1 MSEARRSWGR
11 PGLRRIAPREWADTD
26 LHRRWARSV
35 RDGRPNDF
43 VIVISPSSKTGVS
56 GTGKTT
62 LATCLAEEFD
72 LTDDG
77 FDAEETGTTDIS
89 KLAYDIL
96 VNSDEGS
103 AIILDE
109 AQGTPSGTGLNKR
122 RGMKSETLDT
132 VNSILANRD
141 NRYTL
146 IIVVQQLSMLD
157 ASMLPLIDAWLL
169 IKREPDDPLGPQAMH
184 HEIYG
189 DDYQLKSDN
198 LKTPSPEVL
207 TWPPLLDSYNYAVME
222 RKKQAAKQ
230 KDSGD
235 GEGGEEKQAYSKE
248 DLPKD
253 LRDEIIKEHWEQAED
268 VSQKEVAE
276 RWDLTQQMV
285 GKIVNGEA

>member
-1 MSEARRSWGR
+1 MSKPRSSWPR
-11 PGLRRIAPREWADTD
+11 PQLRKIAPQNWSETD
-26 LHRRWARSV
+26 LHHRWAKSV

-72 LTDDG
+72 VTDEG
-77 FDAEETGTTDIS
+77 FDAEETGTTDLS
-89 KLAYDIL
+89 ELAYDIL
-96 VNSDEGS
+96 LNSEPGS
-103 AIILDE
+103 AIIFDE

-122 RGMKSETLDT
+122 RGMKSETLDA

-169 IKREPDDPLGPQAMH
+169 ITKEPDDPRGPEVVN

-189 DDYQLKSDN
+189 DDYELKSDG
-198 LKTPSPEVL
+198 LKTPAPENL
-207 TWPPLLDSYNYAVME
+207 TWPPMVDSYNYAVME
-222 RKKQAAKQ
+222 RKKQSAKQ
-230 KDSGD
+230 RD
-235 GEGGEEKQAYSKE
+235 GGESEGEKEQPFTKQ
-248 DLPKD
+248 DLPKKV
-253 LRDEIIKEHWEQAED
+253 RDEIIREHWEQAED
-268 VSQKEVAE
+268 VTQKEVAE

-285 GKIVNGEA
+285 NNIVNDG

>member
-1 MSEARRSWGR
+1 MRQLQPR
-11 PGLRRIAPREWADTD
+11 PWEQTD
-26 LHRRWARSV
+26 LFDRWARSV

-62 LATCLAEEFD
+62 CAVSLAEEFD
-72 LTDDG
+72 VTDDG
-77 FDAEETGTTDIS
+77 FDAEATGTTDIS
-89 KLAYDIL
+89 ELAYDIL
-96 VNSDEGS
+96 VNAEEGS

-141 NRYTL
+141 NRFTL

-169 IKREPDDPLGPQAMH
+169 ITKEPDDPRGPQMTH

-189 DDYQLKSDN
+189 DDYELKADN
-198 LKTPSPEVL
+198 LKTPAPENL
-207 TWPPLLDSYNYAVME
+207 TWPPMVSNYNYAIME

-230 KDSGD
+230 RGGGED
-235 GEGGEEKQAYSKE
+235 GEEEQVYSKE
-248 DLPKD
+248 DLPTKV
-253 LRDEIIKEHWEQAED
+253 RNEIIVEHYEETEATQED
-268 VSQKEVAE
+268 IAD
-276 RWDLTQQMV
+276 RWDLTRQRVQQ
-285 GKIVNGEA
+285 IISDE